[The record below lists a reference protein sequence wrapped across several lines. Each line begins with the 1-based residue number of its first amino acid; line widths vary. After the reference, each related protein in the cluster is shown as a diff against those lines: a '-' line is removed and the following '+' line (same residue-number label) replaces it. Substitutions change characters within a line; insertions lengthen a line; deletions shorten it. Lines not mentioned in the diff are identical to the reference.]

1 MTNISTIEKFATEEN
16 SCFHSKLVWFF
27 TFLCPQW
34 PLPSPWLFPPE
45 RVCLS
50 DPCAGS
56 LLSAQRTP
64 LPADSVLTDTS
75 PPCLSGPPVCMVG
88 CVPYPTDTC
97 GPRPP
102 ARLDSSDSIACHP
115 KPEIPS
121 QRPPSPYN
129 VWPWDFCLLLF
140 YFIFVLTA
148 KVRN

>member
-50 DPCAGS
+50 VPCAGS

-88 CVPYPTDTC
+88 CVPYPTDTSLPHDWIPLTLSLATQSLRSLPSDPHPHTTC
-97 GPRPP
+97 G
-102 ARLDSSDSIACHP
+102 LGTSVYC
-115 KPEIPS
+115 
-121 QRPPSPYN
+121 
-129 VWPWDFCLLLF
+129 
-140 YFIFVLTA
+140 YFILFLY
-148 KVRN
+148 